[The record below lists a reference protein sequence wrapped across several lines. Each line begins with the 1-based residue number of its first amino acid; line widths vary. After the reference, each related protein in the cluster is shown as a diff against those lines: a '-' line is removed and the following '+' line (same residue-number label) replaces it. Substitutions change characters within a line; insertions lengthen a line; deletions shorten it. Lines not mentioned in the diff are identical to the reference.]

1 MSCTP
6 QKAFTEN
13 GCFKTGDIA
22 LWNDGSYKILGRDSA
37 DVIKSGGYKISA
49 LEIEEVLRQHSDVK
63 ECAAVGIP
71 DKVWGEVVGASLI
84 LNKKSSDFD
93 ELKTW
98 LKAKLPQYKIP
109 RRFVVQDELPRNTLE
124 KVTKK
129 PLLGLFL
136 NL

>member
-1 MSCTP
+1 LS
-6 QKAFTEN
+6 N
-13 GCFKTGDIA
+13 YLA
-22 LWNDGSYKILGRDSA
+22 LWNDGSYKILGWSFTDI
-37 DVIKSGGYKISA
+37 IKSGDYKISA